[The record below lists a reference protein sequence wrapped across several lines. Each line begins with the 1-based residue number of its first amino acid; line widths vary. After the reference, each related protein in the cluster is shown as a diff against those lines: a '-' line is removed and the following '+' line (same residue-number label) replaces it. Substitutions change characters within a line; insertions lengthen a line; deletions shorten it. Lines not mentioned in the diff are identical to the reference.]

1 MCIVTVAM
9 NIHQRHTKNMS
20 HIQQSIKKFKN
31 RSLQEE
37 LSECYSKRGLTS
49 ILYQNLT
56 PQLFR

>member
-1 MCIVTVAM
+1 M
-9 NIHQRHTKNMS
+9 NIHQRHTENMR